1 MSEPKFLDDLIP
13 LLRAS
18 KPVMAACR
26 KVFDVYTP
34 DLLQNVEDGDTDEFF
49 AWWEEWRQRHCKE
62 VAHIEAAAP
71 DGEAFVITVHQAGP
85 LFWITAPEFSDI
97 EYFDSLE
104 AAEDHAQCE
113 FEAYIDELEQR
124 QLAADEED
132 DEEEDDDEDDE
143 DDGDGDDDDGDED
156 DGDEDGDD
164 APAADAEKPGA
175 GPVG

>member
-1 MSEPKFLDDLIP
+1 MSDPKFLEDLIP

-49 AWWEEWRQRHCKE
+49 AWWEEWRQRHRKE

-71 DGEAFVITVHQAGP
+71 DGDVFVITVHQAGS

-132 DEEEDDDEDDE
+132 DDEEDDDEDDE
-143 DDGDGDDDDGDED
+143 DDGDDD
-156 DGDEDGDD
+156 DGDEDGDV